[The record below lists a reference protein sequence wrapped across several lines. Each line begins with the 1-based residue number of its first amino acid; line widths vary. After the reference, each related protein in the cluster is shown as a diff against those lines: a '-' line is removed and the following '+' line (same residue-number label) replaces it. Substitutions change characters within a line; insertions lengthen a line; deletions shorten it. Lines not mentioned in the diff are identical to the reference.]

1 MTHEAREADI
11 RRALEEIDNLAV
23 VREKS
28 RFIRIESG
36 LE

>member
-11 RRALEEIDNLAV
+11 RRALAEIDNLAF

-28 RFIRIESG
+28 RVIRIESQ